1 MEEKWG
7 RWEPKVGLSSKYYVE
22 SLSDSIKGFRILL
35 SDVNDEKKKIEVTF
49 KESVHAYRST
59 DESFRQSSINII
71 DEKYGTEFYAEWTFF
86 KVNNSKYIQWLSE
99 QSYGIAESETLIH
112 FSFVARD
119 SIVDVIAA
127 YEPEIKIIR

>member
-1 MEEKWG
+1 M
-7 RWEPKVGLSSKYYVE
+7 SSKYYVE

-35 SDVNDEKKKIEVTF
+35 SDVNDEKKKVEVTF
-49 KESVHAYRST
+49 KDSVHAYRST

-86 KVNNSKYIQWLSE
+86 EINNSKYIQWLSE

-127 YEPEIKIIR
+127 YEPEIKIR